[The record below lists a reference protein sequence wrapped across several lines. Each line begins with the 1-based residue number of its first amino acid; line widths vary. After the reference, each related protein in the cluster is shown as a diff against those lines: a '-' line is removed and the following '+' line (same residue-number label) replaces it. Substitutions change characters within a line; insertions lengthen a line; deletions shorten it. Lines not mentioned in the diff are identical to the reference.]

1 MESCIAVL
9 TYRREAQLR
18 ALLTSLE
25 EHCPRHQ
32 VAVFED
38 CATYDGTQYELDV
51 SAAWASLVQPNQTLS
66 GGANVTSS
74 NGYSVAASGTLNGYL
89 WPSDAIYCC
98 TNAGTSVI
106 TVLVTGKAGIA

>member
-1 MESCIAVL
+1 MANSGPVTAGTKATLLVAGSPGAYL
-9 TYRREAQLR
+9 ATGAAGFVAPEA
-18 ALLTSLE
+18 SGWF
-25 EHCPRHQ
+25 Q
-32 VAVFED
+32 VANGTG
-38 CATYDGTQYELDV
+38 ATVYLGG
-51 SAAWASLVQPNQTLS
+51 SA
-66 GGANVTSS
+66 VTSS